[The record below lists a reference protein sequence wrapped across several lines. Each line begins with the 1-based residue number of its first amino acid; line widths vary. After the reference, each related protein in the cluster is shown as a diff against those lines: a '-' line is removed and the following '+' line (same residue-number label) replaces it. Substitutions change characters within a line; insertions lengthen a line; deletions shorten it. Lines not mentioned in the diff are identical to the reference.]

1 MNLFSQL
8 FISNAIWYQK
18 NEKILSTSSKQW
30 FSQCCL
36 NKTKSF
42 LSLKTPPTWT
52 VLAKSNPRV
61 KNVNQNPKRQSEK
74 CSQRAIKGEHGAYRS
89 YLVRSLLW
97 GPSIFLTPTV
107 FLSLQTTSSDTQ
119 WLLERER
126 GRERER
132 ETTKVEQQQQFHFI
146 SFRSVKLWKE
156 CGFHRESQSHH
167 HSDFSFSFFP
177 FLSGPQKVTHCIQH
191 SFTLLSPKIFAFFFI
206 SAQKNRMPSKW

>member
-1 MNLFSQL
+1 M
-8 FISNAIWYQK
+8 IPK
-18 NEKILSTSSKQW
+18 NEKILGTSSKQW

-42 LSLKTPPTWT
+42 LSLKTPTWT

-97 GPSIFLTPTV
+97 DPSIFLTPTV

-126 GRERER
+126 EEERER
-132 ETTKVEQQQQFHFI
+132 EKQQRWSSSSSFI
-146 SFRSVKLWKE
+146 SFHFV
-156 CGFHRESQSHH
+156 
-167 HSDFSFSFFP
+167 
-177 FLSGPQKVTHCIQH
+177 
-191 SFTLLSPKIFAFFFI
+191 
-206 SAQKNRMPSKW
+206 